1 MLPRTGAKVGTS
13 VIPASTV
20 IVATPMVRPKTAMPI
35 GSAAATSEPN
45 ARNRIAAAARIPI
58 SSLAPAPGSEKT

>member
-13 VIPASTV
+13 VTPARTV
-20 IVATPMVRPKTAMPI
+20 IVAIPTVSPKSAMPI

-45 ARNRIAAAARIPI
+45 ARNRIAAAARRPI
-58 SSLAPAPGSEKT
+58 SSLAPPAGSEKA